1 MPKRPELSPESF
13 LASVFRPSKNPRPIG
28 LRKRTVA
35 KTSNRRAARVR
46 SYNKFDAVKQ
56 EILER
61 TGNREAYLRGEV
73 SLADARQTLR
83 EDAVRR
89 GVARPYV
96 PRSRLRM
103 DAMRNIERLARQ
115 RPVRAGQSSVNIT
128 RIATNVVKMTH
139 RQLVA
144 SADFQ
149 TYSELV
155 DHIHG
160 QGDIDAHA
168 DYSYED
174 DDDPSMSLL
183 FYK

>member
-1 MPKRPELSPESF
+1 MPKRPPLSTESF
-13 LASVFRPSKNPRPIG
+13 LASVFRPSKNPRPVG
-28 LRKRTVA
+28 LRKHTVA
-35 KTSNRRAARVR
+35 NTTKRRTSRVR
-46 SYNKFDAVKQ
+46 SYNRFDAVKQ
-56 EILER
+56 EILDR
-61 TGNREAYLRGEV
+61 TGNREKYLRGEV
-73 SLADARQTLR
+73 SLADARQQLR

-89 GVARPYV
+89 GIARPYV
-96 PRSRLRM
+96 PRSKLRM

-115 RPVRAGQSSVNIT
+115 RPVRAGQGSVNVT
-128 RIATNVVKMTH
+128 RIATNVVKMSH

-155 DHIHG
+155 DHL
-160 QGDIDAHA
+160 D
-168 DYSYED
+168 DYEYQD